1 MELYYDTDHCE
12 ILDNFISQNTL
23 EIDVNIIAAV
33 LVALAS
39 CWCCPKTIHEKEVYA
54 WLLFPFSFNKSLD
67 MFLTVL

>member
-39 CWCCPKTIHEKEVYA
+39 C
-54 WLLFPFSFNKSLD
+54 
-67 MFLTVL
+67 